1 MPVQCLLQSFQDL
14 FINRPND
21 IRGNNYMGEYYTI
34 ENEIDTRKKII
45 ILFRMVKEKVLPLT
59 SET

>member
-1 MPVQCLLQSFQDL
+1 
-14 FINRPND
+14 
-21 IRGNNYMGEYYTI
+21 MGEYYTI